1 MSEVKCNGP
10 NDDGPMLW
18 QSDVVVYCSTQKD
31 HDDELKRLIEKFYHD
46 KDIEVNWEWSGAGM
60 YRLQAWF
67 NRPEGLPLVSLK
79 WEGA

>member
-1 MSEVKCNGP
+1 MSDDQCNVP
-10 NDDGPMLW
+10 NDDGPKLW
-18 QSDVVVYCSTQKD
+18 QSDVMVYCSTQKD
-31 HDDELKRLIEKFYHD
+31 HDDELKQLIEKFYHD
-46 KDIEVNWEWSGAGM
+46 KDVEVDWEWSGAGM